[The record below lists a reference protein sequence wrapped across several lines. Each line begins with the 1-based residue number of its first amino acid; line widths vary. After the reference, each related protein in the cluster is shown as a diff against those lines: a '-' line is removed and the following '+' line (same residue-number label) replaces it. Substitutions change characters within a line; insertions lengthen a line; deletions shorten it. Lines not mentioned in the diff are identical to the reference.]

1 MLINEGEFVMLAQAF
16 ARLWNLKHI
25 ENHLRFLS
33 NDSRYGRGC
42 VFSVAGSADCRSA
55 EKEEG
60 LNLSAQENTGTEEQ
74 MELKKLE
81 YDLTVCKV
89 EALADIDM
97 KADFFFLGKTEE
109 ELSLVCRTE
118 DVPAQTIA
126 RDDGWKGFRIAG
138 VLDFSLIGILS
149 KLSSILADNGIGI
162 FAVSTFNT
170 DYILVKA
177 ENFEKALTVLSEKGY
192 TVH

>member
-1 MLINEGEFVMLAQAF
+1 
-16 ARLWNLKHI
+16 
-25 ENHLRFLS
+25 
-33 NDSRYGRGC
+33 
-42 VFSVAGSADCRSA
+42 
-55 EKEEG
+55 
-60 LNLSAQENTGTEEQ
+60 

-149 KLSSILADNGIGI
+149 KLSGILADNGIGI

-177 ENFEKALTVLSEKGY
+177 ENFEKALTVLSAEGY
-192 TVH
+192 TVL